1 MATSMLVWKG
11 PQVLEE
17 LTSRVSRAL
26 DQIDLQIEASA
37 KAELYPG
44 HGKITGTL
52 QRSIQ
57 TIPARRIGMRV
68 VGGVKTAGVPYAAL
82 INRRYH
88 YMEQGLAKA
97 RPSFAGLMR
106 KV

>member
-1 MATSMLVWKG
+1 MTTRLTWKG

-17 LTSRVSRAL
+17 VTSRLSHAL
-26 DQIDLQIEASA
+26 DQVDLQIEASA
-37 KAELYPG
+37 RAELYPG

-57 TIPARRIGMRV
+57 TIPARRVGMRI
-68 VGGVKTAGVPYAAL
+68 VGGVKTAGVPYAAM
-82 INRRYH
+82 INRRYR

-97 RPSFAGLMR
+97 RPRFAGLMR
-106 KV
+106 TV